1 MRLNAPRAA
10 WRFLKRPR
18 VQDALLA
25 GLVLFLDGS
34 AMLAAHWGDP
44 RAQIAGVAI
53 TSAGCL
59 ALLLRRSRPVTVVM
73 ITLALDLTGVVIGVD
88 GPTTTPGVVALYS
101 AGRYAPNRAAWLL
114 GVAGWGTYLLGA
126 VLVISR
132 VPGNPTFATLT
143 PFLFVGLG
151 QLIRLR
157 SELRQRG
164 QREAAEN
171 AVRAERRRI
180 ARELHDVVAH
190 HISVITVLMGAA
202 RTTVPADPGK
212 AQETLLTAERTA
224 RAAMA
229 EMRQLLHVLRA
240 EDGAEPENQAGVGVS
255 GLPELIEQ
263 AASAGLPARL
273 EVTGDALALP
283 SAVDHAIYRIIQES
297 LTNTRKHARGAR
309 SSVRLTYLPDAV
321 EVEVLDDGL
330 GAEAPPTGGFGLGG
344 MAERVALSGGEL
356 RTGPRRE
363 GGFGVHARFPLPGA
377 ASPENGGPAGGVNP
391 YRLPGAANPG
401 AGAQPGA

>member
-1 MRLNAPRAA
+1 MRLHAPRAA

-25 GLVLFLDGS
+25 GLVLLLEGS
-34 AMLAAHWGDP
+34 AMLRSHLGDP
-44 RAQIAGVAI
+44 RGQIIGGAI
-53 TSAGCL
+53 AAAGCL
-59 ALLLRRSRPVTVVM
+59 ALLARRSRPAAVVM
-73 ITLALDLTGVVIGVD
+73 VTLALDLAGVAAGVD
-88 GPTTTPGVVALYS
+88 GPGTTPGVVALYS
-101 AGRYAPNRAAWLL
+101 AGRHAPNRTAWLL
-114 GVAGWGTYLLGA
+114 AGAGACTYLTGMVLVVPPLPGNQTVPVLGA
-126 VLVISR
+126 FIY
-132 VPGNPTFATLT
+132 
-143 PFLFVGLG
+143 VGLG
-151 QLIRLR
+151 QYIRFR
-157 SELRQRG
+157 GELRQRG

-224 RAAMA
+224 RTAMT
-229 EMRQLLHVLRA
+229 EMRRLLHVLRA
-240 EDGAEPENQAGVGVS
+240 EDGEQPENQAGVGAAA
-255 GLPELIEQ
+255 LPELVRQ

-273 EVTGDALALP
+273 EVTGEAVALP
-283 SAVDHAIYRIIQES
+283 SVVDHAIYRIVQES
-297 LTNTRKHARGAR
+297 LTNTRRHARGAR

-330 GAEAPPTGGFGLGG
+330 GARAAPGGGFGLVG

-377 ASPENGGPAGGVNP
+377 AS
-391 YRLPGAANPG
+391 LGAE
-401 AGAQPGA
+401 AQPGA

>member
-1 MRLNAPRAA
+1 MRLHAPRAA

-18 VQDALLA
+18 VQDTLLA
-25 GLVLFLDGS
+25 GLVLSLEGS
-34 AMLAAHWGDP
+34 AMLAAHRGDP
-44 RAQIAGVAI
+44 RDQIVGVVI
-53 TSAGCL
+53 VSAGCL
-59 ALLLRRSRPVTVVM
+59 ALLLRRSRPVIVVA
-73 ITLALDLTGVVIGVD
+73 IALALDLAGVVAGVD
-88 GPTTTPGVVALYS
+88 GPGTTPGIVALYS
-101 AGRYAPNRAAWLL
+101 AGRHASNRPAWLL
-114 GVAGWGTYLLGA
+114 AVAAWGAYLLGTA
-126 VLVISR
+126 LV
-132 VPGNPTFATLT
+132 VPQPPGNQAFAVLT

-151 QLIRLR
+151 QYIRFR
-157 SELRQRG
+157 GELRRRG

-224 RAAMA
+224 RTAMA
-229 EMRQLLHVLRA
+229 EMRRLLHVLRA
-240 EDGAEPENQAGVGVS
+240 EDGEQPENQAGVGAAA
-255 GLPELIEQ
+255 LPELVRQ

-273 EVTGDALALP
+273 EVTGEAVALP
-283 SAVDHAIYRIIQES
+283 SVVDHAIYRIVQES
-297 LTNTRKHARGAR
+297 LTNTRRHARGAR

-330 GAEAPPTGGFGLGG
+330 GAKAAPGGGFGLVG

-377 ASPENGGPAGGVNP
+377 AS
-391 YRLPGAANPG
+391 LGAE
-401 AGAQPGA
+401 AQPGT